1 MDYFDALLTGGTNDP
16 ERMKETARQLR
27 RQQAYGTLGALT
39 GDPVLSQFG
48 TGMVERAGER
58 ASVLQKARQAGTTA
72 RALGGCSY
80 EQGGVIKEIPGC
92 QEARREGFQ
101 NKLLLQALKS
111 QGKET
116 EDYRPLSTSLENRA
130 QAQAANLENLKM
142 LQSSFVAEYAQP
154 LREQLGD
161 LGAGAGPL
169 HNLPLWAA
177 RTFGAGT
184 EQAKNAEEWYGS
196 WRRFMTL
203 PVRNELFG
211 ATLTP
216 SEQKAWD
223 QALEIG
229 PGMSEEQITSRIR
242 TLIEEAERSAKRRA
256 RTMLSERYRPQ
267 TVKALYGD
275 ALGDDFFVAYGEKG
289 SGNRKWT
296 SADEVKAAFE
306 NGEID
311 TIEEAADIL
320 RNEFGME

>member
-116 EDYRPLSTSLENRA
+116 EDYQRMPKWAMDQASA
-130 QAQAANLENLKM
+130 QASALDEIGRI
-142 LQSSFVAEYAQP
+142 QSDFKDEYTQTM
-154 LREQLGD
+154 
-161 LGAGAGPL
+161 GPGPQSRIP
-169 HNLPLWAA
+169 NIAA
-177 RTFGAGT
+177 RYGVTVPGVPQTKEA
-184 EQAKNAEEWYGS
+184 QKWWAKY
-196 WRRFMTL
+196 RRLVTL
-203 PVRNELFG
+203 PERNKLFG
-211 ATLTP
+211 ATLSDKEKASWDEVDLNP
-216 SEQKAWD
+216 SMDPQQIKDGITTLLDLANR
-223 QALEIG
+223 AATRSRTAF
-229 PGMSEEQITSRIR
+229 SE
-242 TLIEEAERSAKRRA
+242 
-256 RTMLSERYRPQ
+256 ERYRPG
-267 TVKALYGD
+267 TLEAI
-275 ALGDDFFVAYGEKG
+275 YGEEGPEGATVAAG
-289 SGNRKWT
+289 ST
-296 SADEVKAAFE
+296 SWGSPEDVRDAFR
-306 NGEID
+306 NGEL
-311 TIEEAADIL
+311 TETEAADIL